1 MTFVNYK
8 LRIRRF
14 VNRLTGGRLIAIYRK
29 LGCHITDQYLGQQ
42 FTYDPSTDIGKLL
55 FFSGEFERSDM
66 ELCKDYISENSIVL
80 DIGANI
86 GLHSIYFSGLAKEG
100 CVLAFEPSLETFCLL
115 AKNVAH
121 ISNIVP
127 IDLAVSNKGMIADF
141 FHTSDNAYSS
151 LMDTKRKEVVSVIKV
166 PCITVDDVV
175 SGLCLDRVDFVK
187 IDVEGM
193 EFSVLRGMAEVISK
207 YQPVIF
213 CEIYKGTHSNQ
224 QPEETIRY
232 LQESGYRAHVI
243 CDGMLVEYESHNDIF
258 YNYLFLPSEPKV
270 N

>member
-1 MTFVNYK
+1 MALNSYK

-14 VNRLTGGRLIAIYRK
+14 VNRLARGQLIAIYRQ
-29 LGCHITDQYLGQQ
+29 LGRHATDHYLGQQ
-42 FTYDPSTDIGKLL
+42 ITYDPSTDIGKSL
-55 FFSGEFERSDM
+55 FFFGQFERSDM
-66 ELCKDYISENSIVL
+66 ELCKEYITENSIVL

-86 GLHSIYFSGLAKEG
+86 GLHSIYFSGLVKEG

-115 AKNVAH
+115 ANNVAH

-127 IDLAVSNKGMIADF
+127 INLAVSDKGKIADF

-166 PCITVDDVV
+166 PCMTVDDVV

-193 EFSVLRGMAEVISK
+193 EFSVLRGMAEVISNHR
-207 YQPVIF
+207 PVIF

-224 QPEETIRY
+224 RPDETVRY
-232 LQESGYRAHVI
+232 LLERGYSAHVI
-243 CDGMLVEYESHNDIF
+243 YDGKLVEYEGHNDTF
-258 YNYLFLPSEPKV
+258 YNYLFLPSELK
-270 N
+270 